1 MNKTWKPLVAL
12 LALMSA
18 GSLDAQSPEP
28 KGTEPSFEL
37 AVAKYRLEGDP
48 TGLQAIVDAGGAQAA
63 TAKQLLGQDESEDAA
78 KQGRGSRKMSSKDR
92 NAVEAVVYGWI
103 REPNAARSGELDW
116 LGERAVPTLVDVFDD
131 QGIDLVKRGMVAEK
145 IVRIGG
151 KDAER
156 WLRRQFSQAKGLTR
170 DVVVRSIVAA
180 RRYVA
185 GRGTRTE
192 VTPVVAKFFEPF
204 DGASSD
210 ENASI
215 QARMLE
221 AYWDYVPVE
230 DFGKWMQHPNESVRV
245 AAIEHLWRY
254 YDPTR
259 TTTTN
264 RQVPDEE
271 RRRARA
277 YVHELES
284 ILTAPM
290 SETIRDAIRSW
301 TQGSIGY
308 VQQALPP
315 SEYAPLVEAL
325 LPQFSVGLTVR
336 SSAARIRRTFD
347 ACVERG
353 ADRADAIAGWLSI
366 SAHEFDAED
375 VEPYLAIAA
384 RWHELENK
392 EGKDRSG
399 VGTVVWGRIK
409 SFLKPEHA
417 PALVEAFGSPL
428 FRRVRMSPDIP
439 ESVQRDVG
447 RGLRSELL
455 AGRIPMGDKWR
466 DAMAMATIEQDL
478 EAAKWLQAYYE
489 RAGDAE
495 LRGWASWVVPDE
507 RDAVPVL
514 VFFFRKGLEEKDVG
528 PAQGAIFGKLLLLAA
543 SEVESDLV
551 AGIRAG
557 LREVTVRQQK
567 QTTSGRFSRQ
577 NVSLV
582 TALTAFRAGRFEYH
596 DGADDFVERLLE
608 AHLAVATPED
618 FASIQGAVQ
627 AAFQPNPG
635 RTQQQMGEHH
645 VPVAFLDA
653 LWKKLESLDV
663 PNDIHAQSFVN
674 LERIIAREYDRLQDP
689 DAFVRSIL
697 RDPANVAPSKR
708 NLVSSLLYA
717 MRGRDSVAPEHLL
730 LAVPFLGTES
740 AAISALAD
748 VDDQKVVQAIEAR
761 VRELLAS
768 ENSNE
773 RRTALAVI
781 KERGGD
787 TLLEVGL
794 PMLSDSNA
802 MVRGAAIGV
811 YGKHYYEPAADGL
824 LAALRDD
831 LESNRKIAKE
841 ALDRMRDIQQQE
853 NHWKQWRLARGQPSV
868 SAALLAQA
876 ADTEPL
882 DVRLAALRSLA
893 LLGDVEALPFL
904 IEQMKSD
911 DESIRK
917 AAKDAVDT
925 LQAIASK
932 RAK

>member
-1 MNKTWKPLVAL
+1 
-12 LALMSA
+12 
-18 GSLDAQSPEP
+18 
-28 KGTEPSFEL
+28 
-37 AVAKYRLEGDP
+37 
-48 TGLQAIVDAGGAQAA
+48 
-63 TAKQLLGQDESEDAA
+63 
-78 KQGRGSRKMSSKDR
+78 
-92 NAVEAVVYGWI
+92 NAVESVVYAWV

-156 WLRRQFSQAKGLTR
+156 WLRQQFSQAKGLMR
-170 DVVVRSIVAA
+170 DVVVRSIVSA
-180 RRYVA
+180 RRNAA
-185 GRGTRTE
+185 GPRGTKTE

-210 ENASI
+210 ENAAI

-221 AYWDYVPVE
+221 AYWDLVPSE

-245 AAIEHLWRY
+245 AAIEYLWRY
-254 YDPTR
+254 YDPNR
-259 TTTTN
+259 TTNTQ
-264 RQVPDEE
+264 RQVPDDE
-271 RRRARA
+271 RRRVRA
-277 YVHELES
+277 YVHELET
-284 ILTAPM
+284 IVIAPM
-290 SETIRDAIRSW
+290 SDAIRDAVRTW
-301 TQGSIGY
+301 TQGPIAF
-308 VQQALPP
+308 VQRALPP
-315 SEYAPLVEAL
+315 SEYAPLVEAI
-325 LPQFSVGLTVR
+325 LPRFAIHLTVS
-336 SSAARIRRTFD
+336 SSATRIRRTFD

-353 ADRADAIAGWLSI
+353 ADRADAIAGWLAV
-366 SAHEFDAED
+366 SANEFGAED

-392 EGKDRSG
+392 EGNDRSQ
-399 VGTVVWGRIK
+399 VGSVVWRQIK

-417 PALVEAFGSPL
+417 SALVAAFGSPL
-428 FRRVRMSPDIP
+428 FGRVFMARDLP

-455 AGRIPMGDKWR
+455 AGRIPVGDKWR
-466 DAMAMATIEQDL
+466 DSMALATKEHDL
-478 EAAKWLQAYYE
+478 EAAKWLQAYHE
-489 RAGDAE
+489 RGGDAE
-495 LRGWASWVVPDE
+495 VRGWASWVVPDE

-514 VFFFRKGLEEKDVG
+514 LYFFRKGLEAKDVG
-528 PAQGAIFGKLLLLAA
+528 PAQGAYFGKLLRLAG
-543 SEVESDLV
+543 SDVESDLV

-557 LREVTVRQQK
+557 QREVAVRTQLP
-567 QTTSGRFSRQ
+567 SGKLTPQS
-577 NVSLV
+577 VTLV
-582 TALTAFRAGRFEYH
+582 TALTAFRNGRYEHH
-596 DGADDFVERLLE
+596 DGTEEFVERLLE

-627 AAFQPNPG
+627 ATFQPSSG
-635 RTQQQMGEHH
+635 VTQQQTLYH

-663 PNDIHAQSFVN
+663 PNDIPTQTIAN
-674 LERIIAREYDRLQDP
+674 IERLIAREYDRLRDP

-708 NLVSSLLYA
+708 NLVSSLLGA
-717 MRGRDSVAPEHLL
+717 MRGRDSVAPELLL
-730 LAVPFLGTES
+730 LAVPFLGVDS
-740 AAISALAD
+740 WAIGALAD
-748 VDDQKVVQAIEAR
+748 VDDPKVVLAIEAR
-761 VRELLAS
+761 VRALLAS
-768 ENSNE
+768 ENSWE
-773 RRTALAVI
+773 RRTALDVI
-781 KERGGD
+781 KARGGD
-787 TLLEVGL
+787 TLLEAGL
-794 PMLSDSNA
+794 PLLSDPNDMTRKS
-802 MVRGAAIGV
+802 AIAV

-911 DESIRK
+911 DEAIRK